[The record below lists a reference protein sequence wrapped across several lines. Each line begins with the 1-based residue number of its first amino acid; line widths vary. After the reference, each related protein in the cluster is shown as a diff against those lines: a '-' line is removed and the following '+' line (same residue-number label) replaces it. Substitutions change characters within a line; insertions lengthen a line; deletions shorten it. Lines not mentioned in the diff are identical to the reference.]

1 MKTEFESI
9 KAEKDDLDIKEQKLY
24 TELLFQQIQE
34 SIIKQKL
41 LKALWLAVCII
52 LTIVIIVILWKVCI
66 AVGIITI
73 TESNDFMKSCI
84 PGDFVTVLSHKAF
97 L

>member
-1 MKTEFESI
+1 MRTEFESI

-24 TELLFQQIQE
+24 TELLFQQINE

-52 LTIVIIVILWKVCI
+52 LTIIILGIVWKLFV

-73 TESNDFMKSCI
+73 TASGDFMISSI
-84 PGDFVTVLSHKAF
+84 PSDFVTVLSHKAF